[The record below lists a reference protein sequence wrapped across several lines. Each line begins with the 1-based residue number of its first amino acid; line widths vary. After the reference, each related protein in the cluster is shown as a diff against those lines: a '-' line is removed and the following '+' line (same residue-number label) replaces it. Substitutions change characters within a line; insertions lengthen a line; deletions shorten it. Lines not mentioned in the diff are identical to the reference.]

1 MKDILLQTYVI
12 ALPVVLGYVVWLLK
26 KQNST
31 RDENAKKQTACNQA
45 IVNGLK
51 VLLRIQLI
59 EYHTKWMKRGYVTK
73 HGLENFLEIYA
84 AYHALGGNGV
94 GTHMKNDIEE
104 LPIGESGDEHEK

>member
-1 MKDILLQTYVI
+1 MESILLQTYPIVLT
-12 ALPVVLGYVVWLLK
+12 AVLGYVVWLLK

-31 RDENAKKQTACNQA
+31 RDENAKKQTACNKA

-51 VLLRIQLI
+51 ILLRIQLM
-59 EYHTKWMKRGYVTK
+59 EYHAKWMKRGYVTK

-104 LPIGESGDEHEK
+104 LPIGEGDDQ